1 MEDTVPGGSAASGAA
16 DALSVEAVNEAS
28 RIEALCGALGH
39 NLLVS
44 EAFARAAASS
54 ASRLVSIGA
63 HRLRGVET
71 AQELFT
77 LDVADG

>member
-1 MEDTVPGGSAASGAA
+1 MDDPVPDRSEASGAT

-44 EAFARAAASS
+44 EAFARAAAA